1 MRDPITKKILEILF
15 FGIFLMF
22 PCRLQAVV
30 APVDSLRNLLKTT
43 PDVKQRL
50 EIYVHLADLYAD
62 SLRISTNYWQGA
74 LTEAIKANDECTKK
88 MAFIRL
94 MKRYAARNDK
104 KMQEILKLAKEVLP
118 EQHNALFNSYLR
130 VSAIWIKIKVTS
142 SLTVIDKELECLKKR
157 EGEQMTPEER
167 IEWEFLTGLSIDY
180 SSLITG
186 AYENIAQAIPYIE
199 RTLKMLE
206 DYPLE
211 ERVYFEELCRSELS
225 DLYLSQRDKRAADE
239 IKKMAKLS
247 QQGARLLST
256 FQRPFYDDSK
266 YKMSIYIKLI
276 FLRDLITKEE
286 ATEYYQEF
294 MRLAKEKK
302 QMRERYDVSSRYY
315 RYMGDYKKAIAYIDS
330 TLLYQ
335 LFDSVNLPSIYFVQA
350 RLYEKTG
357 DYRRAYKAIRKC
369 DSLRVTIRAKDA
381 QHKLAEMQTRFDV
394 NKLQLDKIRLENR
407 NKQIALIGML
417 ALLLVSLGWSLYQRR
432 VVRKLRYMQ
441 ECLLKANAEVLKQRE
456 KAMESEKM
464 KTAFLNSMCHEIRTP
479 LNAINGF
486 SNLILDDSFSTEEK
500 MKFQGLMQNNT
511 IELTYLLN
519 NILELSRLIS
529 SEEPLSLEPCDV
541 CSLCKE
547 KIRAL
552 RQRFTFEEVSCIEVI
567 EEEEFLF

>member
-315 RYMGDYKKAIAYIDS
+315 QYMGDYKKAIAYIDS

>member
-142 SLTVIDKELECLKKR
+142 SLTVIDKELERLKKR

-167 IEWEFLTGLSIDY
+167 IEWEFLTGLSIEY

-286 ATEYYQEF
+286 AT
-294 MRLAKEKK
+294 
-302 QMRERYDVSSRYY
+302 
-315 RYMGDYKKAIAYIDS
+315 
-330 TLLYQ
+330 
-335 LFDSVNLPSIYFVQA
+335 
-350 RLYEKTG
+350 
-357 DYRRAYKAIRKC
+357 
-369 DSLRVTIRAKDA
+369 
-381 QHKLAEMQTRFDV
+381 
-394 NKLQLDKIRLENR
+394 
-407 NKQIALIGML
+407 
-417 ALLLVSLGWSLYQRR
+417 
-432 VVRKLRYMQ
+432 
-441 ECLLKANAEVLKQRE
+441 
-456 KAMESEKM
+456 
-464 KTAFLNSMCHEIRTP
+464 
-479 LNAINGF
+479 
-486 SNLILDDSFSTEEK
+486 
-500 MKFQGLMQNNT
+500 
-511 IELTYLLN
+511 
-519 NILELSRLIS
+519 
-529 SEEPLSLEPCDV
+529 
-541 CSLCKE
+541 
-547 KIRAL
+547 
-552 RQRFTFEEVSCIEVI
+552 
-567 EEEEFLF
+567 